1 MTIQEQI
8 NIDLKNAMLN
18 KDNNKRDLLRVVI
31 GEINRIDK
39 NLSDEQV
46 IKIIKKMFENAV
58 ELGNVTEQ
66 EILNTYLPKMLSID
80 ELTSIINNFIKDNNL
95 TSVKETGK
103 VMQFLKQTYN
113 SLYDGK
119 DVNNILKQIL
129 K

>member
-1 MTIQEQI
+1 MTIQEKI

-18 KDNNKRDLLRVVI
+18 KDNSKRDLLRVVI

-39 NLSDEQV
+39 NLHDEQV

-58 ELGNVTEQ
+58 ELGNVIEQ
-66 EILNTYLPKMLSID
+66 DILNSYLPKMLTID
-80 ELTSIINNFIKDNNL
+80 ELTTIINDFIKVNNL

-103 VMQFLKQTYN
+103 VMQFLKQNHN
-113 SLYDGK
+113 SLFDGK
-119 DVNNILKQIL
+119 DVNNILKLIL